1 MEELDKYWDNIHIKY
16 ESSYDGW
23 LDKYLKYFNKDDFI
37 VELGCGRA
45 YSSKYL
51 LENGYRNIKACDF
64 SEEVLKIVNKECP
77 SLKTELFDIS
87 DGLPFP
93 PNSIN
98 IIVADLCLHYF
109 NHKTTKYIFDEI
121 NRVLKDGG
129 YLVAR
134 VNSLNDK
141 NNFLENSKEL
151 EKNFYYDGKIYK
163 RFFDKDDLEEL
174 FKKFQVYNLEE
185 KNMARYEKTKVL
197 WEFCLK
203 K

>member
-16 ESSYDGW
+16 ESCYDGW
-23 LDKYLKYFNKDDFI
+23 LDKYLKYFNKKDFI

-51 LENGYRNIKACDF
+51 LEKGFNDIKACDF

-77 SLKTELFDIS
+77 CLKTELFDIS
-87 DGLPFP
+87 EGLPFED
-93 PNSIN
+93 NSIN

-109 NHKTTKYIFDEI
+109 NHEKTKYIFDEI
-121 NRVLKDGG
+121 YRVLKDGG

-141 NNFLENSKEL
+141 NNFLENASEL

-163 RFFDKDDLEEL
+163 RFFDKADLEEL
-174 FKKFQVYNLEE
+174 FNKFEICNLEE
-185 KNMARYEKTKVL
+185 KNMGRYEKPKVL
-197 WEFCLK
+197 WDFCIK